1 MESQDIMLMSRKQL
15 FSPQTFSLLLSV
27 FQALTAISCSQF
39 PTLLKSA
46 RSFRKRHPI
55 STDISSR
62 EHTYF
67 NNDFLNKK
75 HIDGKQNFLIFK
87 VFHLVNHTPNNPLG
101 EMLLEIQK
109 YQIQADIGVNQSTAR
124 KIKKYQRK
132 WECVI
137 KEDPTKCI
145 YK

>member
-1 MESQDIMLMSRKQL
+1 MLICQENNYFLLKLSHFCYQFSRHSQL
-15 FSPQTFSLLLSV
+15 FLAHN
-27 FQALTAISCSQF
+27 FQHY
-39 PTLLKSA
+39 LKVLGVSA
-46 RSFRKRHPI
+46 KEHPI

-62 EHTYF
+62 EHTYL

>member
-27 FQALTAISCSQF
+27 FQALTA
-39 PTLLKSA
+39 LKVLGVSA
-46 RSFRKRHPI
+46 KEHPI

-62 EHTYF
+62 EHTYL

>member
-1 MESQDIMLMSRKQL
+1 MLMSRKQL

-27 FQALTAISCSQF
+27 FQALIAISCSQF
-39 PTLLKSA
+39 PTLLNLLGVSA
-46 RSFRKRHPI
+46 KEHPI

-62 EHTYF
+62 EHTYL